1 MTGSIT
7 HVRAHHLSLALDDQ
21 TVIELADHTSIL
33 IRASLVRAKL
43 NLLVRSVSSRLRVL
57 EVAAN
62 NLIPSHH
69 DIRTLGWPASIIP
82 TVALCD
88 LSPLDVR
95 LKHGVQLLSLQA
107 DRFDQGMPVAAV
119 GHVAGSR
126 LLTRAIRVARA
137 MALGLAEAAAKA
149 ISAERDIATALARVL
164 AHAKLCVRGHAQVR
178 RILMTVEVRVEDLL
192 DGDLGKDLQVHQG

>member
-43 NLLVRSVSSRLRVL
+43 NLLVRCVSSRLRVL

-88 LSPLDVR
+88 LRPLDVR
-95 LKHGVQLLSLQA
+95 L
-107 DRFDQGMPVAAV
+107 
-119 GHVAGSR
+119 
-126 LLTRAIRVARA
+126 
-137 MALGLAEAAAKA
+137 
-149 ISAERDIATALARVL
+149 
-164 AHAKLCVRGHAQVR
+164 
-178 RILMTVEVRVEDLL
+178 
-192 DGDLGKDLQVHQG
+192 